1 MGAGMSWSNG
11 SDDLDVAAPDV
22 LAAFR
27 DARDGGQSAVQCYR
41 AAVQA
46 WRRHHPEQ
54 APEYSAKRAVALILA
69 HHVELKVRE

>member
-1 MGAGMSWSNG
+1 MGTRMSWTNSP
-11 SDDLDVAAPDV
+11 DDLDVAAPDV

-27 DARDGGQSAVQCYR
+27 NARGGGLTAVQCYR

>member
-1 MGAGMSWSNG
+1 MSWANSP
-11 SDDLDVAAPDV
+11 DDLDIAAPDV

-27 DARDGGQSAVQCYR
+27 TARDDGLSTVQCYR
-41 AAVQA
+41 AAVHA

-54 APEYSAKRAVALILA
+54 APEYSAKRAVSLVLA

>member
-1 MGAGMSWSNG
+1 MSWTNNP
-11 SDDLDVAAPDV
+11 DDLDVAASDV

-27 DARDGGQSAVQCYR
+27 AGREAGRSSVECYR
-41 AAVQA
+41 VAVLA

-69 HHVELKVRE
+69 HHVELKVQE